1 MFCHIFDSLPTTEKM
16 HLVMIELF
24 FSEGF
29 YDYICQA
36 IWSNFAGV
44 HYGF

>member
-1 MFCHIFDSLPTTEKM
+1 M

-29 YDYICQA
+29 MTI
-36 IWSNFAGV
+36 FAKQFGPILTWLVV